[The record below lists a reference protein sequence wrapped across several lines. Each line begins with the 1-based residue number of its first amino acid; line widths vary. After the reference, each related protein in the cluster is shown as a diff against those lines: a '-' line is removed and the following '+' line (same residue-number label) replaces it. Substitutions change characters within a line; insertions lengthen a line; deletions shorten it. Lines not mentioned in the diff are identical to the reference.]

1 VRQGSILGPLLF
13 LIHVADLP
21 HALEVVGGRNRS
33 SVGGKGADSHTGS
46 YADDSHA
53 TAIGNTVHKVVQALN
68 RKALLFAKW
77 AKGNGLA
84 LNGEKTQ
91 FLLSCSAGNTDG
103 ITINVDGKEV
113 AAASTMDLLGTT
125 LDRKFSFAPHA
136 KATAGA
142 ARQRASLIARL
153 GNHLPPGKYL
163 RSLAMGLA
171 VGKVSHAIAASATP
185 RLNALEPLPASAKA
199 TQVALN
205 DVSRTVTGG
214 KRTDHVAVEDLL
226 TRANR
231 MSFNRLAAVAA
242 ATETWKSFHST
253 DGEDGGKTPLKKPSS
268 NRYRGVARE
277 R

>member
-1 VRQGSILGPLLF
+1 LGPLLF

-125 LDRKFSFAPHA
+125 LDRKFSFPPHA

-171 VGKVSHAIAASATP
+171 VGKVSHAIAASVTP

-205 DVSRTVTGG
+205 NVARTVTGG

-226 TRANR
+226 TRANM
-231 MSFNRLAAVAA
+231 MSFNRLAAVAPA
-242 ATETWKSFHST
+242 LRRGNHFIARTARM
-253 DGEDGGKTPLKKPSS
+253 GGKTPLEKPSS
-268 NRYRGVARE
+268 TRYRGAARE